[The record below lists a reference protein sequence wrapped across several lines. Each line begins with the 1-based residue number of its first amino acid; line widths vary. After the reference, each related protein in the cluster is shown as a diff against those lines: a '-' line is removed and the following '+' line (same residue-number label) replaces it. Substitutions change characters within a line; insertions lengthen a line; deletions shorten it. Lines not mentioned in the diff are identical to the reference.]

1 MSNAPALLTKI
12 GESDI
17 FFSVKKKRVFWA
29 AAVFLGLLIGGL
41 RLGGGFRPQDPDK
54 KDTNPQ
60 QIQKPNM
67 DYMSTY
73 LSRSTRPLGLIDDPV
88 VKEML
93 NQSSAK
99 WAIRAGARHV
109 LD

>member
-1 MSNAPALLTKI
+1 MSNGPALLTKI
-12 GESDI
+12 GESFI
-17 FFSVKKKRVFWA
+17 FFIMKRKRVFWA
-29 AAVFLGLLIGGL
+29 AAICLGLLIGGL
-41 RLGGGFRPQDPDK
+41 GLAGGFRSQEPDEK
-54 KDTNPQ
+54 ETNPQ

-93 NQSSAK
+93 DQSPAK
-99 WAIRAGARHV
+99 WATRAGARHV